1 MSSLGFFGLGNW
13 LTILPVILF
22 IACFYFTLTFFENL
36 RKGDDRLAKQ
46 SKLTAT
52 ICLALASLIPAIYS
66 LSIYFQMMK

>member
-22 IACFYFTLTFFENL
+22 VACFYFTLTFFEHL

-52 ICLALASLIPAIYS
+52 ICLALALLIPALYS
-66 LSIYFQMMK
+66 LYISVQMMK